1 MQTNTAT
8 DSFDVR
14 STADGDIR
22 AFERIYDRHARR
34 IQVLFRYRCPPADVE
49 DLTQEVF
56 IRAWQ
61 NLRTFRGEAALATWL
76 HRIAANLAVDAARAA
91 RSRPMPAADAEA
103 CLRQLSW
110 PAPSVVDR
118 LALSRAVD
126 KLSHSTRRVFILH
139 DLQGHSHQEIA
150 ALLRVPVGTSKAR
163 LHRARQVLR
172 RELTP
177 RRIRRYR
184 GRSGLAPYT
193 NPAAISLGS
202 VPRGG

>member
-1 MQTNTAT
+1 
-8 DSFDVR
+8 VR

-22 AFERIYDRHARR
+22 AFERIYHRHARR
-34 IQVLFRYRCPPADVE
+34 IQVLFRHRCPPAEVE

-103 CLRQLSW
+103 CLLHLSS

-118 LALSRAVD
+118 LGLSRAVD
-126 KLSHSTRRVFILH
+126 KLPHSTRRVFILH

-150 ALLRVPVGTSKAR
+150 DLLQVPVGTSKAR
-163 LHRARQVLR
+163 LHRARRVLR
-172 RELTP
+172 RELQL

-184 GRSGLAPYT
+184 GRSGMASYTIPSRTPQPRFVARSIDSAPS
-193 NPAAISLGS
+193 PHA
-202 VPRGG
+202 